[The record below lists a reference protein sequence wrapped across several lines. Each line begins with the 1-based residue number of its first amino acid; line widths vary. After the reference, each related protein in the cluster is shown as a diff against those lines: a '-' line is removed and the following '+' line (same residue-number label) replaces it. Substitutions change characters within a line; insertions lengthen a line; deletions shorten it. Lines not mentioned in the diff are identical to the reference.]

1 MSVNFVSFEESMEK
15 LIGSMEASKSYE
27 KVFLEDALGRVLAE
41 DIVASHNSPAY
52 PTSAMDGYAFKFEDQ
67 GLKRLKIQGVLP
79 AGEYKEEEV
88 IAGMCIKTFTGS
100 LVCCGADTMIPIENV
115 EVEGDEIIIKEEV
128 PFGFSVRPVGEN
140 YKEGEVLISKGA
152 KLDFSEIGV
161 LASLNV
167 SQVSVYRRPKVAVL
181 STGSEILDV
190 GEKQTNPSQIRSSNQ
205 FTLAAL
211 AKKVGA
217 DVYRSPLEK
226 DDKDT
231 IERAIKDA
239 LAHSDIVVTT
249 GGVSVGDYDFVKDIL
264 AGMDAEYITEG
275 VTLKPGQHIKIVKVG
290 KKYIFAL
297 PGFPYS
303 STVTFILYVIPM
315 IRSMMGLSP
324 ELPMKRAKLSSE
336 YKKKSKKSEIAVGN
350 LSYHDS
356 QYHIDFK
363 GKRAGSSAIMTNM
376 LGDTALIMIDKES
389 QGVASGE
396 EVNFIDM
403 DAL

>member
-1 MSVNFVSFEESMEK
+1 MGFISFEESMER
-15 LIGSMEASKSYE
+15 LLGSMEPTYSYE
-27 KVFLEDALGRVLAE
+27 KVFLEDTIGRVLAE
-41 DIVASHNSPAY
+41 DIIADHNSPAY
-52 PTSAMDGYAFKFEDQ
+52 PTSSMDGYAFKFEDQ
-67 GLKRLKIQGVLP
+67 SLGRLRIQGVLP

-88 IAGMCIKTFTGS
+88 VGGMCIKTFTGS
-100 LVCCGADTMIPIENV
+100 LVCCGADTLIPIENI
-115 EVEGDEIIIKEEV
+115 EVDGDEIIIKEEV

-140 YKEGEVLISKGA
+140 YKEGEVLISKGT
-152 KLDFSEIGV
+152 KLDYAEIGV
-161 LASLNV
+161 LASLNI
-167 SQVSVYRRPKVAVL
+167 SQVSVFRKPKVAIL

-211 AKKVGA
+211 AKKAGA
-217 DVYRSPLEK
+217 DVHRSPLEK
-226 DDKDT
+226 DDKET

-239 LAHSDIVVTT
+239 LSHSDIVVTT

-303 STVTFILYVIPM
+303 STVTFILFVIPL
-315 IRSMMGLSP
+315 IRFMMGLNP
-324 ELPMKRAKLSSE
+324 ELPMKRAKLKTT
-336 YKKKSKKSEIAVGN
+336 YKKKSNKTEVAVGN
-350 LSYHDS
+350 LHFRDDGYLV
-356 QYHIDFK
+356 DFK
-363 GKRAGSSAIMTNM
+363 GKKAGSSAILTNM
-376 LGDTALIMIDKES
+376 LGAVALIMIDKES
-389 QGVASGE
+389 KDIEADE
-396 EVNFIDM
+396 IVNFIDM